1 MAYTLPAQIRVNA
14 QPYLNLRREP
24 VVRPGNVVGR
34 LADGSTWPVVGVA
47 REDYDEK
54 SDVLWVHI
62 ESTDAS
68 TGKKTLGFCS
78 SAFVNPKPDPL
89 PRAQRVLPEDG
100 LNLRSSPV
108 FDPRVNNKIVTM
120 QSGSMVP
127 VVGGAWEN
135 FDPKSGKWWYVV
147 EYQGRRGYAYSRF
160 LGESTGVQPGP
171 GPTPPRPT
179 PPQPTPPR
187 PTPPRPTPPRP
198 TPPQP
203 TPGRPSPAWKFGV
216 CLAGVGNADQNVW
229 QVPTFPDAIK
239 SARVEAVKLV
249 PLNDL
254 EQMNRV
260 YEWFRSQGIAFVM
273 VRLTWKPDPAW
284 ANLPAAARITTAVN
298 SFVQATRGQLEFAH
312 ANGVRYFE
320 VHNEPNIPAN
330 PTDPVGDGLGTAWMG
345 PEEFADW
352 FGRVVDELR
361 KIRPNAFY
369 GFPGLAPRG
378 SQFADFGGGLILV
391 KGQKLVWNTDQW
403 LSVCK
408 PVILAKAD
416 WVGAHC
422 YWQFDGGGLFG
433 IENPDSGGMY
443 WQRYKAR
450 FPGKLLF
457 ITEFSNNGG
466 AIPYAEKGR
475 QYAKYI
481 SLLRREKSIGAAFG
495 YAIFWASDPNREGW
509 VFVNEAGKWRVTE
522 IPGAMGAALAANPTT
537 ANPVVVSS
545 PAVWA

>member
-1 MAYTLPAQIRVNA
+1 MTYTPPAQIRVSA

-24 VVRPGNVVGR
+24 ASKPGNVVGR

-47 REDYDEK
+47 REDYNEQ
-54 SDVLWVHI
+54 SAVLWVQI
-62 ESTDAS
+62 EFTDAS

-78 SAFVNPKPDPL
+78 SGFVDPKPGPL
-89 PRAQRVLPEDG
+89 PRAQRVLPEDS

-108 FDPRVNNKIVTM
+108 FNPAVNNKVVTM
-120 QSGSMVP
+120 AGGAIVP
-127 VVGGAWEN
+127 VVGGAWES
-135 FDPKSGKWWYVV
+135 FDPGSGKWWYVV

-160 LGESTGVQPGP
+160 LGETTGVSPQ
-171 GPTPPRPT
+171 PTPPQPMPPQPT
-179 PPQPTPPR
+179 PPQPTPPQ
-187 PTPPRPTPPRP
+187 PPLAPSG
-198 TPPQP
+198 
-203 TPGRPSPAWKFGV
+203 GRPSPVWKHGV

-229 QVPTFPDAIK
+229 QEPRFPEAIEA
-239 SARVEAVKLV
+239 SRVEAVKLV
-249 PLNDL
+249 PLSDL
-254 EQMNRV
+254 DQMNRV
-260 YEWFRSQGIAFVM
+260 YNWFRSRGIAFVM

-284 ANLPAAARITTAVN
+284 ANLPAAARLTAAVN
-298 SFVQATRGQLEFAH
+298 SFVNAARDQIGFAY

-345 PEEFADW
+345 PEEFAEW
-352 FGRVVDELR
+352 FSRVMDELR
-361 KIRPNAFY
+361 KIRPDAYY

-391 KGQKLVWNTDQW
+391 NGQKLVWNTDRW
-403 LSVCK
+403 LTVCK
-408 PVILAKAD
+408 PIVMAKTD
-416 WVGAHC
+416 WVGVHC

-433 IENPDSGGMY
+433 VENPDSGGMY
-443 WQRYKAR
+443 WQRYKAQ

-466 AIPYAEKGR
+466 AISHADKGR

-495 YAIFWASDPNREGW
+495 YAIYWATDPNREGW
-509 VFVNEAGKWRVTE
+509 VFVNESGKWQVSE
-522 IPGAMGAALAANPTT
+522 IPGAMGAALAANPIT
-537 ANPVVVSS
+537 ANPVVVNS